1 MSCEKEFVLADL
13 IYDFSSII
21 YIKKAIKVLT
31 KYSSFQTKNSK
42 LKSYFEVKLLEKT
55 FKKLNLNKF
64 REKNNK
70 LKISNSFVRRRRIT
84 DDTPVL
90 IS

>member
-1 MSCEKEFVLADL
+1 MSCEKEFVLAEL
-13 IYDFSSII
+13 IYDFTSII
-21 YIKKAIKVLT
+21 YTKKAIKVLT
-31 KYSSFQTKNSK
+31 KYSNFQTKNNK
-42 LKSYFEVKLLEKT
+42 TKSYFEVKLLEKT

-64 REKNNK
+64 HEKKNK